1 MAFAVR
7 KKIEPSE
14 DWRDVFFD
22 FLDTRL
28 DKMLEEYPMADL
40 REISKAVFQEKAD
53 ILGHMILGLIERK
66 FGHLLDQQKCAC
78 PQCGRNMQSNGK
90 LSRRIETCAFPF
102 FCKLFNNTKIL
113 VKFFIFN
120 SFLVVS
126 YVFIYNLIVGAVIF
140 RASDLEHVISVFDIP
155 PSS

>member
-28 DKMLEEYPMADL
+28 DKMLEEYSMADL

-90 LSRRIETCAFPF
+90 LSRRIETLAGRLELSRPYFYCRECRMGYFPGS
-102 FCKLFNNTKIL
+102 IPD
-113 VKFFIFN
+113 
-120 SFLVVS
+120 FL
-126 YVFIYNLIVGAVIF
+126 
-140 RASDLEHVISVFDIP
+140 
-155 PSS
+155 

>member
-7 KKIEPSE
+7 KNIEPSE

-53 ILGHMILGLIERK
+53 ILGHMI
-66 FGHLLDQQKCAC
+66 FGWVH
-78 PQCGRNMQSNGK
+78 
-90 LSRRIETCAFPF
+90 SRF
-102 FCKLFNNTKIL
+102 FVNIVKKIR
-113 VKFFIFN
+113 F
-120 SFLVVS
+120 SE
-126 YVFIYNLIVGAVIF
+126 
-140 RASDLEHVISVFDIP
+140 DE
-155 PSS
+155 